1 MTTCLASNCLCFVG
15 LLQKEI
21 HNWHSNTPLRQY
33 VHLADEW
40 TGIMIVTNLVE
51 VR

>member
-21 HNWHSNTPLRQY
+21 HNWRSNTPLRQY